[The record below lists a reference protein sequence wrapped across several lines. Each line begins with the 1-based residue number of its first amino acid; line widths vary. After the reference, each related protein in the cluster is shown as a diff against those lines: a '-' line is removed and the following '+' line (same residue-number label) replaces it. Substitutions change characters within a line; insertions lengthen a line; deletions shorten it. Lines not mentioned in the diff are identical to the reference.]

1 MLNVY
6 SSKELSDN
14 QFAKMYEI
22 LINNL
27 FKTYPEFLDDKDKYD
42 NKDNYNN
49 LFNSIK
55 TSEQYNVI
63 CLEETDLLI
72 GYLSY
77 SVINDE
83 LWISEIQIR
92 DDYQG
97 KGVLRKLIGKFVSMP
112 KLNSYEYIKIHIN
125 KRNIHSQEVFGHIGF
140 EKIGESTIYKID
152 TDNLIKWN
160 QKNIY

>member
-14 QFAKMYEI
+14 QFIKMYEI

-27 FKTYPEFLDDKDKYD
+27 FKTYPEFLDDKDKHD

-92 DDYQG
+92 DDYHG

-112 KLNSYEYIKIHIN
+112 ELNSYEYIKIHIN
-125 KRNIHSQEVFGHIGF
+125 KRNTHSQEVFGHIGF

>member
-1 MLNVY
+1 MLSVY

-14 QFAKMYEI
+14 QFSKMYEI

-27 FKTYPEFLDDKDKYD
+27 FKTYPEFLDDKDKHD

-77 SVINDE
+77 SVINGE

-125 KRNIHSQEVFGHIGF
+125 KTNIHSQEVFGHIGF
-140 EKIGESTIYKID
+140 KKIGESTIYKID
-152 TDNLIKWN
+152 TDNLIKWY

>member
-14 QFAKMYEI
+14 QFTKMYEI

-27 FKTYPEFLDDKDKYD
+27 FKTYPEFLDDKDKHD

-77 SVINDE
+77 SVINGE

-92 DDYQG
+92 DDYHG
-97 KGVLRKLIGKFVSMP
+97 KGILRKLIGKFVSMP
-112 KLNSYEYIKIHIN
+112 ELNSYEYIKIHIN
-125 KRNIHSQEVFGHIGF
+125 MRNIHSQEVFGYIGF

>member
-6 SSKELSDN
+6 SSKVLSDN

-27 FKTYPEFLDDKDKYD
+27 FKTYPEYLAEKNKHD
-42 NKDNYNN
+42 NKNNYNN

-55 TSEQYNVI
+55 TTEQYNVI
-63 CLEETDLLI
+63 CFEERDLLI

-92 DDYQG
+92 EEYQG
-97 KGVLRKLIGKFVSMP
+97 KGVLRKLIEKFVSMP
-112 KLNSYEYIKIHIN
+112 ELNDYDYIKIHIN
-125 KRNIHSQEVFGHIGF
+125 KRNIYSQKVFEHIGF
-140 EKIGESTIYKID
+140 KKIGESTIYKID
-152 TDNLIKWN
+152 TENLIKWN
-160 QKNIY
+160 

>member
-1 MLNVY
+1 MFSIY

-14 QFAKMYEI
+14 QFSKMYEI

-63 CLEETDLLI
+63 CLEERDLVI

-77 SVINDE
+77 SLINDE

-92 DDYQG
+92 DDYHG
-97 KGVLRKLIGKFVSMP
+97 KGILRKLIGKFVSMP
-112 KLNSYEYIKIHIN
+112 ELNSYEYIKIHIN
-125 KRNIHSQEVFGHIGF
+125 MRNIHSQEVFGYIGF

>member
-27 FKTYPEFLDDKDKYD
+27 FKTYPEFLDDKDKHD

-77 SVINDE
+77 SVINGE

-92 DDYQG
+92 DDYHG
-97 KGVLRKLIGKFVSMP
+97 KGILRKLIGKFVSMP
-112 KLNSYEYIKIHIN
+112 ELNSYEYIKIHIN
-125 KRNIHSQEVFGHIGF
+125 MRNIHSQEVFGYIGF

>member
-6 SSKELSDN
+6 SSKDLSDN

-27 FKTYPEFLDDKDKYD
+27 FKTYPEFLDDKDKHD

-77 SVINDE
+77 SVINGE

-92 DDYQG
+92 DDYHG

-112 KLNSYEYIKIHIN
+112 ELNSYEYIKIHIN
-125 KRNIHSQEVFGHIGF
+125 KTNFHSQEVFGHIGF

>member
-27 FKTYPEFLDDKDKYD
+27 FKTYPEFLDDKDKHD
-42 NKDNYNN
+42 NKNNYNN

-63 CLEETDLLI
+63 CLEERDLLI

-92 DDYQG
+92 EEYQG
-97 KGVLRKLIGKFVSMP
+97 KGVLRKLIRKFVSMP
-112 KLNSYEYIKIHIN
+112 EFKNYRCVKIHIN
-125 KRNIHSQEVFGHIGF
+125 RRNVHSQKVFCHMGF

-152 TDNLIKWN
+152 TDNLINWN

>member
-27 FKTYPEFLDDKDKYD
+27 FKTYPEFLDDKDKHD

-77 SVINDE
+77 SVINGE

-92 DDYQG
+92 DDYHG

-112 KLNSYEYIKIHIN
+112 ELNSYEYIKIHIN
-125 KRNIHSQEVFGHIGF
+125 KTNFHSQEVFGHIGF

>member
-1 MLNVY
+1 MLSVY

-27 FKTYPEFLDDKDKYD
+27 FKTYPEYLAEKNKHD

-55 TSEQYNVI
+55 TAEQYNVI
-63 CLEETDLLI
+63 CFEEADLLI

-77 SVINDE
+77 SVINAE

-92 DDYQG
+92 DEYQG

-112 KLNSYEYIKIHIN
+112 EFKNYRCVKIHIN
-125 KRNIHSQEVFGHIGF
+125 RRNIHSQKVFCHMGF

-152 TDNLIKWN
+152 TDNLINWN

>member
-1 MLNVY
+1 MLSVY

-27 FKTYPEFLDDKDKYD
+27 FKTYPEFLDDKDKHD

-77 SVINDE
+77 SVINGE

-92 DDYQG
+92 EEYQG
-97 KGVLRKLIGKFVSMP
+97 KGVLRKLIRKFVSMP
-112 KLNSYEYIKIHIN
+112 ELKNYDYIKIHIN
-125 KRNIHSQEVFGHIGF
+125 KRNIH
-140 EKIGESTIYKID
+140 
-152 TDNLIKWN
+152 
-160 QKNIY
+160 

>member
-27 FKTYPEFLDDKDKYD
+27 FKTYPEYLVEKNKHD

-55 TSEQYNVI
+55 TAEQYNVI
-63 CLEETDLLI
+63 CFEEADLLI

-77 SVINDE
+77 SMINAE

-92 DDYQG
+92 EEYHG

-112 KLNSYEYIKIHIN
+112 EFKNYRCVKIHIN
-125 KRNIHSQEVFGHIGF
+125 RRNVHSQEVFGHIGF

-152 TDNLIKWN
+152 TDNLINWN

>member
-27 FKTYPEFLDDKDKYD
+27 FKTYPEFLDNKDKYD

-55 TSEQYNVI
+55 TSELYNVI
-63 CLEETDLLI
+63 CLEESDLLI

-92 DDYQG
+92 KEYQG
-97 KGVLRKLIGKFVSMP
+97 KGVLRKLIRKFVSMP
-112 KLNSYEYIKIHIN
+112 ELKNYDYIKIHIN
-125 KRNIHSQEVFGHIGF
+125 KRNIHSQKVFEHIGF
-140 EKIGESTIYKID
+140 EKIGESTIYKIY

>member
-27 FKTYPEFLDDKDKYD
+27 FKTYPEYLDDKDKYD

-63 CLEETDLLI
+63 CLEERELLI

-77 SVINDE
+77 SVIND
-83 LWISEIQIR
+83 
-92 DDYQG
+92 
-97 KGVLRKLIGKFVSMP
+97 
-112 KLNSYEYIKIHIN
+112 
-125 KRNIHSQEVFGHIGF
+125 
-140 EKIGESTIYKID
+140 
-152 TDNLIKWN
+152 
-160 QKNIY
+160 

>member
-27 FKTYPEFLDDKDKYD
+27 FKTYPEFLDVKDKYN

-55 TSEQYNVI
+55 TAEQYNVI
-63 CLEETDLLI
+63 CFEEADLLI

-92 DDYQG
+92 EEYQG
-97 KGVLRKLIGKFVSMP
+97 RGVLRNLIGKFVSMP
-112 KLNSYEYIKIHIN
+112 EFKNYGCVKIHIN
-125 KRNIHSQEVFGHIGF
+125 RRNVHSQKVFCYMGF

-152 TDNLIKWN
+152 TDNLINWN

>member
-6 SSKELSDN
+6 SSEKLSES

-27 FKTYPEFLDDKDKYD
+27 FKTYPEFLADKDKHD
-42 NKDNYNN
+42 NKDNYIN
-49 LFNSIK
+49 LFNNIK
-55 TSEQYNVI
+55 MAEQYNVI
-63 CLEETDLLI
+63 CLEETNLLI

-92 DDYQG
+92 EEYQV
-97 KGVLRKLIGKFVSMP
+97 KRYLRKLIEKFVSMP
-112 KLNSYEYIKIHIN
+112 E
-125 KRNIHSQEVFGHIGF
+125 
-140 EKIGESTIYKID
+140 
-152 TDNLIKWN
+152 LI
-160 QKNIY
+160 I